1 MSSHETQDKSEVPTS
16 TIRGRPL
23 DWRQSVV
30 APSHFQLQ
38 RILSFNRLLTSDSFL
53 RQ

>member
-1 MSSHETQDKSEVPTS
+1 MSSHETQGKSEVPTS

-30 APSHFQLQ
+30 VPSHFQ
-38 RILSFNRLLTSDSFL
+38 TSEDLIF
-53 RQ
+53 